1 MTQTLSSPTLAGRL
15 ERAMR
20 DAGYNPRSL
29 SLAASLGMTNVRDIL
44 EGRVASPR
52 YNTLEALAKVLG
64 VSVGYLAGGEAGAAA
79 EPAPGLSTVDP
90 RDFPIYGAAEGGA
103 RGAMSV
109 SADPIQRIAR
119 PDPLLTVGS
128 SFGIYV
134 VGESM
139 SPAYEQG
146 DIALIHPGLP
156 PRRGADV
163 ILSRPEPDGT
173 RHVLIKQLIGWD
185 DANWKVRQYN
195 PPKEFDLP
203 KAEWREVQTV
213 VGRYNAR

>member
-1 MTQTLSSPTLAGRL
+1 
-15 ERAMR
+15 
-20 DAGYNPRSL
+20 
-29 SLAASLGMTNVRDIL
+29 
-44 EGRVASPR
+44 
-52 YNTLEALAKVLG
+52 
-64 VSVGYLAGGEAGAAA
+64 
-79 EPAPGLSTVDP
+79 
-90 RDFPIYGAAEGGA
+90 
-103 RGAMSV
+103 
-109 SADPIQRIAR
+109 
-119 PDPLLTVGS
+119 
-128 SFGIYV
+128 
-134 VGESM
+134 M